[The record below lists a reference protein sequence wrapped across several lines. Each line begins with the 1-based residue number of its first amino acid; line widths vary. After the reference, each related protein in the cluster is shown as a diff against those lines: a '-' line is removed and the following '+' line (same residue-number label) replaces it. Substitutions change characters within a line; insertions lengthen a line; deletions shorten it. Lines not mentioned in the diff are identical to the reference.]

1 MNEKVESVAKKDEE
15 RIARLKEF
23 VKTIPLDP
31 GIYIMKNKNDE
42 IIYVGKAKSLRK
54 RVRQYFNKN
63 GKVTRILK
71 MVENIDHIEYIV
83 VHNELE
89 ALVLECNYIKENKPK
104 YNVLLK
110 DDKNYPYIKI
120 TLQDEFPSM
129 YIVRQVKQDGAKYFG
144 PYTDVSGIRDIF
156 NLLKQ
161 IFPLKRCKYNLNKQ
175 TNVGPCLYYHIGR
188 CLGPCIDDVN
198 KQEYRQMVNEI
209 ILFLEGKTKQ
219 VEEYMKQKID
229 ECITKLE
236 FEKAAVYKERLDKL
250 GTILA
255 KQTVSNLNEVSTDV
269 WGYKLYGNTAYI
281 QIFKIR
287 SGKLKKHDT
296 LEINDVEEDELNNSL
311 STVICSYYTE
321 NVDIPK
327 KVYFNVKNGENV
339 NVGVM
344 QEYMSNMKGQKVEIN
359 IPKKG
364 DKLKLIYMIENNI
377 EINHKEKA
385 ANVLEELASLLNLK
399 ENIESIEAYDISNL
413 KNDYIVGAGICF
425 EGNKL
430 NKNKYRKFKIKGIMS
445 QNDVYAMSEVI
456 KRRIK
461 HIEEWGQPDLIC
473 IDGGKNQVNA
483 VKEVL
488 LNYNLDIPVIG
499 MIKDD
504 KHRTRGIID
513 INGKEVDLRK
523 SIQHKSA
530 FNFLTFIQDEVH
542 RFVITYHRKLRDSV
556 K

>member
-1 MNEKVESVAKKDEE
+1 
-15 RIARLKEF
+15 
-23 VKTIPLDP
+23 
-31 GIYIMKNKNDE
+31 MKNENDE

-63 GKVTRILK
+63 NKSTRIIK

-83 VHNELE
+83 VRNELE

-104 YNVLLK
+104 YNVMLK

-120 TLQDEFPSM
+120 TVQDEFPSM
-129 YIVRQVKQDGAKYFG
+129 YIVRQVRQDNAKYFG
-144 PYTDVSGIRDIF
+144 PYTDVAGIRDIF

-175 TNVGPCLYYHIGR
+175 ANVGPCLYYHIGR
-188 CLGPCIDDVN
+188 CLGPCVDDIN
-198 KQEYRQMVNEI
+198 KYEYRQMVNEI

-219 VEEYMKQKID
+219 VEEYMKAKMD
-229 ECITKLE
+229 ECIKRLE
-236 FEKAAVYKERLDKL
+236 FEKAAVYKDRLDKL
-250 GTILA
+250 GVILA
-255 KQTVSNLNEVSTDV
+255 KQTVSNLDEVSTDI
-269 WGYKLYGNTAYI
+269 WGYKLYGDTAYV
-281 QIFKIR
+281 QVFKIR

-296 LEINDVEEDELNNSL
+296 LEIKEVEEAEINSNL
-311 STVICSYYTE
+311 STVICSYYTS
-321 NVDIPK
+321 NIDIPK
-327 KVYFNVKNGENV
+327 KIYFKINDSETTDI
-339 NVGVM
+339 GVM
-344 QEYMSNMKGQKVEIN
+344 QEYISNLRGQKVEI
-359 IPKKG
+359 ITPKKG
-364 DKLKLIYMIENNI
+364 DKLKLIRMIENNI

-399 ENIESIEAYDISNL
+399 ENIECIEAYDISNL
-413 KNDYIVGAGICF
+413 RNEYIVGAGICF

-430 NKNKYRKFKIKGIMS
+430 NKNKYRKFRIRGTEC

-456 KRRIK
+456 KRRIS
-461 HIEEWGQPDLIC
+461 HIEDWGLPDLIC

-483 VKEVL
+483 AKEVIL
-488 LNYNLDIPVIG
+488 KSKLDIPVIG

-513 INGKEVDLRK
+513 LEGREVDLRK
-523 SIQHKSA
+523 STEHKRV

-542 RFVITYHRKLRDSV
+542 RFVITYHRKLRDSI